1 MAANVQMANRLR
13 IGCRRT
19 AIRLRTDC
27 TLTAKRLRRPSGN
40 LRRYPRWRACGV
52 SFARR
57 HDAVGN
63 AIAERLQERGGI
75 GYEYGR
81 VDAML
86 TKEAILPLVNA
97 RLNRVL
103 LIAQAA
109 LPEHQFEAFRR
120 LILDEFGRAGLIRDL
135 DTILGEIRQERHG
148 TGRTT

>member
-1 MAANVQMANRLR
+1 M
-13 IGCRRT
+13 
-19 AIRLRTDC
+19 
-27 TLTAKRLRRPSGN
+27 
-40 LRRYPRWRACGV
+40 
-52 SFARR
+52 
-57 HDAVGN
+57 
-63 AIAERLQERGGI
+63 ERLQEWEGFGH
-75 GYEYGR
+75 GYEYGM

-135 DTILGEIRQERHG
+135 DTVLGENRQERHG

>member
-1 MAANVQMANRLR
+1 M
-13 IGCRRT
+13 
-19 AIRLRTDC
+19 
-27 TLTAKRLRRPSGN
+27 
-40 LRRYPRWRACGV
+40 
-52 SFARR
+52 
-57 HDAVGN
+57 
-63 AIAERLQERGGI
+63 
-75 GYEYGR
+75 

-86 TKEAILPLVNA
+86 SRETILPLVNA

-135 DTILGEIRQERHG
+135 DTIADASRPERHG

>member
-1 MAANVQMANRLR
+1 M
-13 IGCRRT
+13 RRF
-19 AIRLRTDC
+19 IR
-27 TLTAKRLRRPSGN
+27 TLSHA
-40 LRRYPRWRACGV
+40 
-52 SFARR
+52 
-57 HDAVGN
+57 AVGN
-63 AIAERLQERGGI
+63 PKVQRQGLGY
-75 GYEYGR
+75 GYEYKR

-120 LILDEFGRAGLIRDL
+120 LILDEFGRAGLMKDL
-135 DTILGEIRQERHG
+135 DTITDERRQERHG

>member
-1 MAANVQMANRLR
+1 M
-13 IGCRRT
+13 
-19 AIRLRTDC
+19 
-27 TLTAKRLRRPSGN
+27 
-40 LRRYPRWRACGV
+40 
-52 SFARR
+52 
-57 HDAVGN
+57 GN
-63 AIAERLQERGGI
+63 AIAERLQEREGI
-75 GYEYGR
+75 GLEHEYGM

-135 DTILGEIRQERHG
+135 DTILGEPRQERNG

>member
-1 MAANVQMANRLR
+1 
-13 IGCRRT
+13 
-19 AIRLRTDC
+19 
-27 TLTAKRLRRPSGN
+27 
-40 LRRYPRWRACGV
+40 
-52 SFARR
+52 
-57 HDAVGN
+57 VGN
-63 AIAERLQERGGI
+63 AIAERLQEREGI
-75 GYEYGR
+75 GHEYGM

-135 DTILGEIRQERHG
+135 DTILGEPRQERNG

>member
-1 MAANVQMANRLR
+1 M
-13 IGCRRT
+13 G
-19 AIRLRTDC
+19 
-27 TLTAKRLRRPSGN
+27 
-40 LRRYPRWRACGV
+40 
-52 SFARR
+52 
-57 HDAVGN
+57 H
-63 AIAERLQERGGI
+63 
-75 GYEYGR
+75 GYEMD
-81 VDAML
+81 DAMV

-135 DTILGEIRQERHG
+135 DTILGESRQERHG

>member
-1 MAANVQMANRLR
+1 MV
-13 IGCRRT
+13 
-19 AIRLRTDC
+19 
-27 TLTAKRLRRPSGN
+27 
-40 LRRYPRWRACGV
+40 
-52 SFARR
+52 
-57 HDAVGN
+57 
-63 AIAERLQERGGI
+63 
-75 GYEYGR
+75 
-81 VDAML
+81 

-135 DTILGEIRQERHG
+135 DTFCDAPRPERNG

>member
-1 MAANVQMANRLR
+1 M
-13 IGCRRT
+13 
-19 AIRLRTDC
+19 
-27 TLTAKRLRRPSGN
+27 
-40 LRRYPRWRACGV
+40 
-52 SFARR
+52 
-57 HDAVGN
+57 
-63 AIAERLQERGGI
+63 
-75 GYEYGR
+75 

-135 DTILGEIRQERHG
+135 DTVLGEPREERNG